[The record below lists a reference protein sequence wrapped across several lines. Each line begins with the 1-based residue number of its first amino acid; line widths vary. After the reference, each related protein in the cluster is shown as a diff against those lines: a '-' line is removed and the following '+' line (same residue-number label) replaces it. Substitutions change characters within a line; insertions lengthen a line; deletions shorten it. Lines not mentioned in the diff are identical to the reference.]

1 MNKCGPLGEVAR
13 IDDLRRQLANAEEE
27 KRRWGYKMNQAR
39 KGSAE
44 FEDARRRGVE
54 FHNRAR
60 KLQREI
66 DRLGG

>member
-1 MNKCGPLGEVAR
+1 MAR
-13 IDDLRRQLANAEEE
+13 IDDLRRQLADAEEE

-39 KGSAE
+39 KGSVE
-44 FEDARRRGVE
+44 FEDALRRAAE

-60 KLQREI
+60 KLLREI